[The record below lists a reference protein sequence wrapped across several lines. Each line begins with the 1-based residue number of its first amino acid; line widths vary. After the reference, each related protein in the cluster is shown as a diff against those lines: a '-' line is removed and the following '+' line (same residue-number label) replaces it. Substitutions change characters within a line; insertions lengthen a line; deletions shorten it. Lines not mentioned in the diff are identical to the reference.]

1 MPTAN
6 CITHQNRC
14 WQSCRLMPPSW
25 TEAGTRKTPAAPLG
39 VCDRLSNS
47 GPSCGG
53 CGSRTMALMQ
63 LRWDSSPTYKHHDT
77 PSKPVCQIGLLQ
89 TYEDFQSAVVQLAE
103 RRVLD
108 PEVGGSIPPR
118 RASPGGCCITIPI
131 PAGFS
136 NSAGRCGGIGIHRR
150 LKISRLTSHAGSNP
164 ATATWERNSIG
175 RVADF

>member
-1 MPTAN
+1 MPTVN

-14 WQSCRLMPPSW
+14 WRLCLPMPPSW

-63 LRWDSSPTYKHHDT
+63 LRWDSSPTYKHHHT
-77 PSKPVCQIGLLQ
+77 PIKPVCQVSPSQ
-89 TYEDFQSAVVQLAE
+89 TYGDFQSAVVQLAE

-118 RASPGGCCITIPI
+118 RASPDDEVECRGC
-131 PAGFS
+131 S
-136 NSAGRCGGIGIHRR
+136 GRCGGTGIHRR

-164 ATATWERNSIG
+164 AIATRERNSIG